1 MLGLEAT
8 NNFVGKN
15 LFDSTSNRKVIS
27 FRNANGVMRNDSL
40 AVFVQ
45 ANNRKFSHARI
56 QSKVIDWDTTETVG
70 GFIAEKK
77 SDVNVTAQA
86 DSLLDAMDAWIWVL
100 DNNLL
105 QP

>member
-1 MLGLEAT
+1 
-8 NNFVGKN
+8 
-15 LFDSTSNRKVIS
+15 
-27 FRNANGVMRNDSL
+27 MRNDSL
-40 AVFVQ
+40 AIFAQ

-56 QSKVIDWDTTETVG
+56 QSKVIDWDTTETIG

-77 SDVNVTAQA
+77 SDIDVTAQA

-105 QP
+105 HP